1 MLPYLRVVPVLFL
14 GAFLALSAIS
24 GCDDHDH
31 NHDHHN
37 GHNHGG
43 SDDHNHGGSD
53 GHSHGGEGGHDHGSG
68 GQAGQGGQAASKVD
82 QLACTALT
90 ASPKPLTAVNDPAKA
105 PDAKMTSGETYAI
118 KRASSGASYVSFVN
132 LTEHANWHL
141 YFKEP
146 KALTKIIVGGATE
159 KVPASTATE
168 GCPTE
173 LPASYQLHLHE
184 PGVYT
189 LEVAPGPD
197 DLWAFLV
204 EGEAGH

>member
-1 MLPYLRVVPVLFL
+1 
-14 GAFLALSAIS
+14 
-24 GCDDHDH
+24 
-31 NHDHHN
+31 
-37 GHNHGG
+37 
-43 SDDHNHGGSD
+43 
-53 GHSHGGEGGHDHGSG
+53 
-68 GQAGQGGQAASKVD
+68 VD
-82 QLACTALT
+82 QLACAALT
-90 ASPKPLTAVNDPAKA
+90 ASPKALTAVSDPAKA
-105 PDAKMTSGETYAI
+105 PDAKMASGETYAI
-118 KRASSGASYVSFVN
+118 QRAASGASYVSFVN

-146 KALTKIIVGGATE
+146 KVLAGITMGGSAE
-159 KVPASTATE
+159 EVPESIATE

-189 LEVAPGPD
+189 LEVAPGGG